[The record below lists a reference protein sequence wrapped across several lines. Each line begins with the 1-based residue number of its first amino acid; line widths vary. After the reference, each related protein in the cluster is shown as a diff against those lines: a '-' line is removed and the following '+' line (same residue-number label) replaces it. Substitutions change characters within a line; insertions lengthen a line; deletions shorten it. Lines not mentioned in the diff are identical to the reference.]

1 MNTISLKPFKG
12 ISTLIIMEYQTN
24 AEQDNED
31 ELITFYIQY
40 YAQKQKSF

>member
-1 MNTISLKPFKG
+1 
-12 ISTLIIMEYQTN
+12 MEYQTN

-40 YAQKQKSF
+40 FAKKQKQKSFWHKCEATTF